1 MKNKILVVEDEETI
15 RSMLVESL
23 EERGHLVQTA
33 SDGEAGLELSLKNE
47 YDLILLDIIL
57 PKMNG
62 LEVLEKLGKE
72 KKGILPK
79 VLVLTNLGEADSVQK
94 ALDLGAMSYLVKSDH
109 NLKEIMEKVENLLKN

>member
-1 MKNKILVVEDEETI
+1 MKNKILVIEDEETI

-57 PKMNG
+57 PKKNG
-62 LEVLEKLGKE
+62 LEVLEELGKE
-72 KKGILPK
+72 KKGVLPK

-94 ALDLGAMSYLVKSDH
+94 ALDLGARSYLVKSDH

>member
-1 MKNKILVVEDEETI
+1 
-15 RSMLVESL
+15 MLVESL

-57 PKMNG
+57 PKKNG
-62 LEVLEKLGKE
+62 LEVLEELGKE
-72 KKGILPK
+72 KKGVLPK

-94 ALDLGAMSYLVKSDH
+94 ALDLGARSYLVKSDH